1 MRGQCA
7 VLSATIRGV
16 EAVPVFV
23 EVTVSSGLPGM
34 SIVGM
39 PDAAVQEARERVRA
53 SVRASGFS
61 MPQDR
66 IVVNLAPSSL
76 RKTGSGFD
84 LPIAVGILVSTGQI
98 DAAVLQRR
106 LFVGELSLDGGV
118 RPVAGM
124 LAYGVCA
131 RSHGCGLVCAQDSAL
146 VPLADLE
153 QKALSHLGRLH
164 ATEPLVDMRSN
175 ARRVEA
181 VCGEGLDFVDVAGHD
196 VAKRAFQIAATGD
209 HGLLMSGPPGS
220 GKTMLASRMPSILPP
235 LDESEMLET
244 AVIHS
249 VAGEDIDDILCG
261 VRPFRHPHHSA
272 TIAGLVGGGN
282 PLRPGEISL
291 AHNGVL
297 FLDELAEFKSS
308 VLQSLRQPL
317 ESGRVVLTRADGSV
331 SFPSRFLLVSATNP
345 CPCGYLGDPDREC
358 TCTFSQVRQYQARI
372 GGPLVDRI
380 SIQIDVR
387 RVDPSNVI
395 SSTRG
400 VSSSQ
405 LRDGVLRGRAFGLW
419 RRSRCDGEGSCRSV
433 AGNETYISTHPSIAD
448 ECGLTDE
455 ARTFLEAVARASA
468 LSGRAVVSSLRVAR
482 TIADIEESVSVS
494 ADHVAEALGYRLR
507 TGGVD

>member
-53 SVRASGFS
+53 SVRSSGFS

-209 HGLLMSGPPGS
+209 HGLLMSGPPGL
-220 GKTMLASRMPSILPP
+220 GK
-235 LDESEMLET
+235 D
-244 AVIHS
+244 H
-249 VAGEDIDDILCG
+249 
-261 VRPFRHPHHSA
+261 
-272 TIAGLVGGGN
+272 
-282 PLRPGEISL
+282 
-291 AHNGVL
+291 
-297 FLDELAEFKSS
+297 
-308 VLQSLRQPL
+308 
-317 ESGRVVLTRADGSV
+317 
-331 SFPSRFLLVSATNP
+331 
-345 CPCGYLGDPDREC
+345 
-358 TCTFSQVRQYQARI
+358 ARI
-372 GGPLVDRI
+372 
-380 SIQIDVR
+380 SHAF
-387 RVDPSNVI
+387 DPS
-395 SSTRG
+395 
-400 VSSSQ
+400 
-405 LRDGVLRGRAFGLW
+405 A
-419 RRSRCDGEGSCRSV
+419 
-433 AGNETYISTHPSIAD
+433 
-448 ECGLTDE
+448 
-455 ARTFLEAVARASA
+455 AR
-468 LSGRAVVSSLRVAR
+468 
-482 TIADIEESVSVS
+482 
-494 ADHVAEALGYRLR
+494 
-507 TGGVD
+507 